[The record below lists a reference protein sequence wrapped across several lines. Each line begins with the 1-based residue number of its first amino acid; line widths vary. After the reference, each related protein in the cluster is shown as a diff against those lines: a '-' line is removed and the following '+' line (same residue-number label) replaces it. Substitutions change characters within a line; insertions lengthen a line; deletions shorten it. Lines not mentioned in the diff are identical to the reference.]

1 MKNEAD
7 AELLRS
13 DKNGL
18 FVVRGLDKG
27 QYTLREKNA
36 PTGFKV
42 LAHDI
47 KFTILAKILPD
58 IDDDRAQ
65 NWTTTA
71 KDALIDFDASL
82 DSNIDNAVTDFEV
95 SEISKATVSLD
106 IVNTKVYDL
115 PGTGGIGTTI
125 FYIAGG
131 VLVAA
136 AVVLIVVKRR
146 AK

>member
-1 MKNEAD
+1 M
-7 AELLRS
+7 
-13 DKNGL
+13 G
-18 FVVRGLDKG
+18 
-27 QYTLREKNA
+27 
-36 PTGFKV
+36 
-42 LAHDI
+42 
-47 KFTILAKILPD
+47 
-58 IDDDRAQ
+58 
-65 NWTTTA
+65 
-71 KDALIDFDASL
+71 
-82 DSNIDNAVTDFEV
+82 
-95 SEISKATVSLD
+95 